1 MGFLKIVAVH
11 NRYQERGGE
20 DEVFE
25 AEAQLLSDR
34 GCTIK
39 TVIEPASDPRTWKQ
53 KYDVAL
59 NCIWSKPSHEKFL
72 NLLRQERPDVVHI
85 HNFFPGISPSV
96 YYACREAEV
105 PVVQTIHNY
114 RLICPSATL
123 YRDGHICEECMD
135 HSLWRG
141 VRYGC
146 YRESRLGTAAI
157 ALMIQT
163 HRKRETWTD
172 MVDCYVT
179 LTEFAR
185 QKMIAGG
192 LPADKITVKP
202 NFMLKDPGKRTARGE
217 YALFVGRL
225 ADLKGIP
232 TMLAAWQRLDEMV
245 PLVIAGDGPFRVEM
259 ESEIARRGLS
269 HVLYRGRLSRQDTV
283 DAMKNARFLVFPS
296 GWYEGFPMTIVEAF
310 ACGLPVICSR
320 LGSMQEIVTDSLTG
334 WHFNS
339 GDPDD
344 LAAKINW
351 AWKHAEETDAMGT
364 AARREFETRYT
375 ATRNYEMLIEI
386 YEKVMNA
393 CVCA

>member
-1 MGFLKIVAVH
+1 MGLLKIIAVH

-34 GCTIK
+34 GCTVK
-39 TVIEPASDPRTWKQ
+39 TVTEPASDPRTWKQ

-59 NCIWSKPSHEKFL
+59 NCIWSKPAHEKFL
-72 NLLRQERPDVVHI
+72 NLLREERPDVVHI

-96 YYACREAEV
+96 YYACREADV

-114 RLICPSATL
+114 RIICPSATL
-123 YRDGHICEECMD
+123 YRDGHICEECME
-135 HSLWRG
+135 HGPWRG

-146 YRESRLGTAAI
+146 YRDSRLGTAAI

-163 HRKRETWTD
+163 HRKRETWTE

-185 QKMIAGG
+185 RKMITGG
-192 LPADKITVKP
+192 LPAGKITVKP
-202 NFMLKDPGKRTARGE
+202 NFLLSDPGRRTTRGE

-232 TMLAAWQRLDEMV
+232 TLLAAWQQLAEAV

-259 ESEIARRGLS
+259 ESEIARRGLT
-269 HVLYRGRLSRQDTV
+269 HVLYRGRLSRQETL

-320 LGSMQEIVTDSLTG
+320 LGSMQEIVTDGLTG
-334 WHFNS
+334 VHFNS
-339 GDPDD
+339 GDADD
-344 LAAKINW
+344 LAAKVNW

-364 AARREFETRYT
+364 AARREFEARYT
-375 ATRNYEMLIEI
+375 AARNYEMLTEI

>member
-1 MGFLKIVAVH
+1 
-11 NRYQERGGE
+11 
-20 DEVFE
+20 
-25 AEAQLLSDR
+25 
-34 GCTIK
+34 
-39 TVIEPASDPRTWKQ
+39 
-53 KYDVAL
+53 
-59 NCIWSKPSHEKFL
+59 
-72 NLLRQERPDVVHI
+72 
-85 HNFFPGISPSV
+85 
-96 YYACREAEV
+96 
-105 PVVQTIHNY
+105 
-114 RLICPSATL
+114 
-123 YRDGHICEECMD
+123 
-135 HSLWRG
+135 
-141 VRYGC
+141 
-146 YRESRLGTAAI
+146 
-157 ALMIQT
+157 
-163 HRKRETWTD
+163 
-172 MVDCYVT
+172 
-179 LTEFAR
+179 
-185 QKMIAGG
+185 
-192 LPADKITVKP
+192 
-202 NFMLKDPGKRTARGE
+202 
-217 YALFVGRL
+217 
-225 ADLKGIP
+225 
-232 TMLAAWQRLDEMV
+232 MV

>member
-1 MGFLKIVAVH
+1 MGLKIVAVH

-25 AEAQLLSDR
+25 GEAQLLADR
-34 GCTIK
+34 GCTVK
-39 TVIEPASDPRTWKQ
+39 TITEPASDPRSLKE

-72 NLLRQERPDVVHI
+72 NLLREERPDVVHI

-96 YYACREAEV
+96 YYACREAGI

-114 RLICPSATL
+114 RIICPSATL
-123 YRDGHICEECMD
+123 YRDGKICEECME
-135 HSLWRG
+135 HGPWRG

-146 YRESRLGTAAI
+146 YRDSRLGTAAI

-163 HRKRETWTD
+163 HRKRDTWTE

-192 LPADKITVKP
+192 LPADKIAVKP
-202 NFMLKDPGKRTARGE
+202 NFLLRDPGRRTARGE

-232 TMLAAWQRLDEMV
+232 TMLAAWERLDEAV
-245 PLVIAGDGPFRVEM
+245 PLIIAGDGPFRAEM
-259 ESEIARRGLS
+259 EAEIVRRGLS
-269 HVLYRGRLSRQDTV
+269 NVLYRGRLSRQDTL
-283 DAMKNARFLVFPS
+283 DAMKNARFLLFPS

-320 LGSMQEIVTDSLTG
+320 LGSMQEIVNDGVTG
-334 WHFNS
+334 LHFTT
-339 GDPDD
+339 GDADD
-344 LAAKINW
+344 LAAKVSW
-351 AWKHAEETDAMGT
+351 AWKCPDGTDAMGK
-364 AARREFETRYT
+364 AARREFENRYT
-375 ATRNYEMLIEI
+375 PARNYEMLIEI
-386 YEKVMNA
+386 YEKVMNS